1 MFDRLKFMTFLIIAA
16 LAGLILAVVFGWQGL
31 EHSSWYVLVASAL
44 LCFGLYMAVY
54 GIDRQEAK
62 RHWRIVLIAVTF
74 GVVCK
79 YLIIFGITYLVTQNW
94 QYAVLGM
101 ALAQI
106 DPLSVAALS
115 SDKRMTKRTRTILN
129 MWAACDDPM
138 TAIATPLLLGAAAT
152 LAHQKMAEGSSWVDV
167 LVSIAP
173 FAGTLLVV
181 GLLALY
187 RRMKSKNVHAILQE
201 KLDNHEPGKNVI
213 SGLTAII
220 AIPMRLYSMAALAG
234 WFVRPSWLGVGRRAE
249 FALNIAL
256 YSATFLLGI
265 LLAGGVDITGGIT
278 LGVATYGSQVI
289 AAWLVMWAALL
300 VSKKENHSKS
310 KLSRR
315 DTWHLALSQQNGIT
329 AIVLALNLEPVI
341 NGSVAVVSLAIVT
354 VNVLNA
360 VCNGL
365 FDRYSKLA

>member
-1 MFDRLKFMTFLIIAA
+1 MFERLKFMVLLTVAA
-16 LAGLILAVVFGWQGL
+16 LVGLIFALIFGWRGL
-31 EHSSWYVLVASAL
+31 EHSPWYVLTASAL

-79 YLIIFGITYLVTQNW
+79 YLIIFGATYLVTQSW
-94 QYAVLGM
+94 QYAVLAM

-129 MWAACDDPM
+129 MWASFDDPV
-138 TAIATPLLLGAAAT
+138 TAIVTPLLLGATAS
-152 LAHQKMAEGSSWVDV
+152 LAHQKLTEGSSWIDV
-167 LVSIAP
+167 LLGVAP

-187 RRMKSKNVHAILQE
+187 RRMKSKNIHAILQE
-201 KLDNHEPGKNVI
+201 KLDAHEPGKNTIAGVT
-213 SGLTAII
+213 GLV

-234 WFVRPSWLGVGRRAE
+234 WFVRPTWLGVGRRAE
-249 FALNIAL
+249 FALTTAL
-256 YSATFLLGI
+256 YGATFLLGI
-265 LLAGGVDITGGIT
+265 LLAGGVDVVGGIT
-278 LGVATYGSQVI
+278 LGVATYGSQII
-289 AAWLVMWAALL
+289 AAWLVMWVAVI
-300 VSKKENHSKS
+300 VSKKESRSKS
-310 KLSRR
+310 KLSHR

-329 AIVLALNLEPVI
+329 AIVLALNLEPFI